1 MRRLL
6 FITTCLLIFGNTF
19 SQIGRQKTTIYK
31 GDIYFYGGIAISS
44 ENRNLSS
51 INRYPESKIFGYNI
65 ATKLGYFIH
74 DNLSTGIGMRITH
87 NNSENFN
94 GNNTTYS
101 SEYNSESL
109 FLFVKKLLTVNN
121 RFLLS
126 VQTELIDTNVSQ
138 KTKNNNEQ
146 QNNSNTSYIKSN
158 IFEIGLRPGIS
169 LFISKNIAFEASFG
183 FLSFYSVATVSS
195 DLNKETLSSNI
206 NFNFNS
212 ENLIFGLAIFL

>member
-1 MRRLL
+1 MRSLL
-6 FITTCLLIFGNTF
+6 FVTTCLLIFGNTY
-19 SQIGRQKTTIYK
+19 SQTGRQKTTIYK
-31 GDIYFYGGIAISS
+31 GDIYFYGGVAISS
-44 ENRNLSS
+44 ENRNLSK
-51 INRYPESKIFGYNI
+51 INRFPESKIFGYNI
-65 ATKLGYFIH
+65 ATKLGYFIY
-74 DNLSTGIGMRITH
+74 DNLSTGIGMRITY
-87 NNSENFN
+87 NNSENYN

-126 VQTELIDTNVSQ
+126 IQTELIDANVSQ

-146 QNNSNTSYIKSN
+146 QNNSNTSHIKSN
-158 IFEIGLRPGIS
+158 VFEIGLRPGVS

-183 FLSFYSVATVSS
+183 FLSFYSVATVSN
-195 DLNKETLSSNI
+195 DLNKETFSSSI
-206 NFNFNS
+206 DFNFNS